1 MCEPFN
7 QTPMATLRKA
17 FLSATAAIVIMTGT
31 ALGNDSSAELAAG
44 GLVFTKNPNVE
55 MLSEDL
61 YLSVKE
67 VRVVY
72 RFSNKSDRDVVTTV
86 AFPMPDIPLDEKGD
100 IVSGFSDGGAVPER

>member
-1 MCEPFN
+1 
-7 QTPMATLRKA
+7 
-17 FLSATAAIVIMTGT
+17 
-31 ALGNDSSAELAAG
+31 
-44 GLVFTKNPNVE
+44 

-100 IVSGFSDGGAVPER
+100 IVSGFSDGVQFPNDEPQNSLGFTTRANEQLVKTQVEQKIVKDAQTISYWQKIVDGVHGV